1 MTISL
6 QEGRKILCR
15 VFPGWMESGSRK
27 GALEGFR
34 GTLLP
39 QRSGRKDDCLNA
51 KREFRL
57 CSEARRCRVEK
68 APARGGITISRSPSR
83 VGIVGTLAG
92 RLVGLVL
99 ILVLST
105 GGPAIAATEIHG
117 ADSSFRA
124 EGVTILWVI
133 LKGASE
139 ETSFVHIRILH
150 DKAAAPG
157 LAFYRVEAVDPFS
170 KERAWVM
177 KGEALGAIQTLKI
190 VRTDFRDKTERWLHF
205 YGDRE
210 SLEKGQAALTIFYH
224 GVPDT
229 APEALTEAELEV
241 YFVQALS
248 RIK

>member
-1 MTISL
+1 MD
-6 QEGRKILCR
+6 R
-15 VFPGWMESGSRK
+15 VSGTV
-27 GALEGFR
+27 A
-34 GTLLP
+34 
-39 QRSGRKDDCLNA
+39 
-51 KREFRL
+51 
-57 CSEARRCRVEK
+57 
-68 APARGGITISRSPSR
+68 
-83 VGIVGTLAG
+83 
-92 RLVGLVL
+92 GLVL
-99 ILVLST
+99 IVLLIA
-105 GGPAIAATEIHG
+105 GRPAFAATEIHG

-124 EGVTILWVI
+124 QGITILWAI

-157 LAFYRVEAVDPFS
+157 LRFYRIEAVDPFS
-170 KERAWVM
+170 KEREWVGN
-177 KGEALGAIQTLKI
+177 GEPLGSVQTLKI

-229 APEALTEAELEV
+229 TPEILTEAELEAYLV
-241 YFVQALS
+241 RALS